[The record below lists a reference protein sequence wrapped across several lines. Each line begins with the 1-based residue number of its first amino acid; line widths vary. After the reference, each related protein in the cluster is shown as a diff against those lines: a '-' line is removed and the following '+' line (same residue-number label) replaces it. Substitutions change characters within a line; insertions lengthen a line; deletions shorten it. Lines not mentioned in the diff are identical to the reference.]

1 MAKKTTEI
9 DWDELLG
16 DEQVRNA
23 GNRAAQK
30 TNEQLAGQIAK
41 LSTLRLSD
49 IQELFP
55 KKTDQD
61 KLVELMQ
68 IVKSSQSKNRKVSE
82 ISENIEKFAGII
94 VSLLGK
100 FV

>member
-1 MAKKTTEI
+1 MAKKRTET

-16 DEQVRNA
+16 KEQVRDA

-30 TNEQLAGQIAK
+30 TNEQLADQIAK
-41 LSTLRLSD
+41 LSALKVSD

-55 KKTDQD
+55 KKTDQ
-61 KLVELMQ
+61 KYLAELMQ
-68 IVKSSQSKNRKVSE
+68 IVKSSQSKNKKVTE
-82 ISENIEKFAGII
+82 ISENIEKYAGII

>member
-1 MAKKTTEI
+1 MAKKTSKTY
-9 DWDELLG
+9 WDELLG

-30 TNEQLAGQIAK
+30 TNEQLADQIAK
-41 LSTLRLSD
+41 LSALKLSEV
-49 IQELFP
+49 QELFP
-55 KKTDQD
+55 KKTDQN

-68 IVKSSQSKNRKVSE
+68 IVKSSQSKNKKVTE
-82 ISENIEKFAGII
+82 ITENIEKFAGII